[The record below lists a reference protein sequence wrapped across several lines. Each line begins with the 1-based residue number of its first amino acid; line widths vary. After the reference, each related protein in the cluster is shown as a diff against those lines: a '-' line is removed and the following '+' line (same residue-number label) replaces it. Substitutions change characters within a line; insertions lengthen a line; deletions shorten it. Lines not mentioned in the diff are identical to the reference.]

1 MNINMTKQEFIE
13 IVTNA
18 VSSQVSPLATQMQ
31 DMSMQMG
38 QMREHMNH
46 MDERLDHMDERLDHM
61 DERLDHMDERLDH
74 MDERLDGLEQ
84 GVDELQDR
92 TKRLELNLEN
102 NVIPRLQVIE
112 DCYLSTYKRYSSEN
126 DKMETLQQDVD
137 VLKTVVSLHS
147 EQIKDLQKRA

>member
-1 MNINMTKQEFIE
+1 MEAGININLTKQEFIE

-18 VSSQVSPLATQMQ
+18 VSSQMSPLATQMQ

-46 MDERLDHMDERLDHM
+46 MDERLDHMDERLD
-61 DERLDHMDERLDH
+61 
-74 MDERLDGLEQ
+74 GLEQ
-84 GVDELQDR
+84 GVDELKDR

-112 DCYLSTYKRYSSEN
+112 DCYLSTYKRYSGEN

>member
-38 QMREHMNH
+38 QMREYMNH
-46 MDERLDHMDERLDHM
+46 MDERLDHMDV
-61 DERLDHMDERLDH
+61 RLDH

-147 EQIKDLQKRA
+147 EQIKDLQQL

>member
-1 MNINMTKQEFIE
+1 MEAGININLTKQEFIE

-46 MDERLDHMDERLDHM
+46 MDERLD
-61 DERLDHMDERLDH
+61 
-74 MDERLDGLEQ
+74 GLEQ
-84 GVDELQDR
+84 GVDELKDR

-112 DCYLSTYKRYSSEN
+112 DCYLSTYKRYSGEN